1 MPLRM
6 AEFARLKEGAAAL
19 DLEARK
25 CTVHPFTADGI
36 ELPPGIELG
45 RLARSVQDATVRE
58 LGRTGWSVVPA
69 GADKDDEAV
78 AVTGRFTMVVAGSRL
93 KRFFAPPMS
102 GAAAIVEVEGLV
114 SERGIPLDEFGAQ
127 GMRSLGPLGGSAR
140 SMVNGAAAIA
150 GREAARRAIAILVGE

>member
-1 MPLRM
+1 M
-6 AEFARLKEGAAAL
+6 

-36 ELPPGIELG
+36 DLPSGIDLG
-45 RLARSVQDATVRE
+45 RLARSLQDATVRE
-58 LGRTGWSVVPA
+58 LGRTGWDVVPA
-69 GADKDDEAV
+69 GAGPEDDGV
-78 AVTGRFTMVVAGSRL
+78 AVTGRFTAVVAGSRL
-93 KRFFAPPMS
+93 KRFFAPPMP

-127 GMRSLGPLGGSAR
+127 GMRSLGPFGGSAR
-140 SMVNGAAAIA
+140 SMVNGAAAVA